1 VNISQLKPIEMVM
14 ISTEGQAYV
23 KLHRYLG
30 Q

>member
-14 ISTEGQAYV
+14 VSTDGQAYV